1 VANASELPFKYRAFL
16 AAYPWRRVDPVPFVP
31 LRRGLAETRLALVS
45 SAGLV
50 PPGAAPFDDTVRGGD
65 PSFREIPGD
74 LDLTRLTEH
83 HRSDAFDHSAIAAD
97 VNLAFPL
104 DRLRE
109 RVRQGRLGGLAA
121 THYSFM
127 GSLTAVGRFVRD
139 TAPEIARRLRA
150 EAVDAALVVPVCPMC
165 NQASCLLAAEIERQ
179 GTPTVTIALWRE
191 IAVRVRPPR
200 ALAVPFRFGHP
211 FDRPNDPLR
220 QGAVL
225 DAALALFEHPG
236 DTGPLLVDYVPAP

>member
-1 VANASELPFKYRAFL
+1 VADASELPFKYRAFL

-31 LRRGLAETRLALVS
+31 LERPLSETRLAVVS
-45 SAGLV
+45 SAGFV
-50 PPGAAPFDDTVRGGD
+50 APGQPGFDPRVRGGD
-65 PSFREIPGD
+65 WSFREIPGD
-74 LDLTRLTEH
+74 LDLARLTEH
-83 HRSDAFDHSAIAAD
+83 HRSDAFDHRGITRD
-97 VNLAFPL
+97 PNLALPL

-109 RVRQGRLGGLAA
+109 LVRAGRLGGLAS

-150 EAVDAALVVPVCPMC
+150 QGVDAALVVPVCPMC

-200 ALAVPFRFGHP
+200 ALAVPFPFGHP
-211 FDRPNDPLR
+211 FDRPEDPAR
-220 QGAVL
+220 QHAVL
-225 DAALALFEHPG
+225 EAALGFFERPEK
-236 DTGPLLVDYVPAP
+236 TGPLLVDFTPR